1 MDPCQSP
8 NEQDEVWVLEDNK
21 NREEFVQHLSGPL
34 LFIFDSKL
42 RSTATM
48 TWEGRGDQG
57 LRPPRDEGLGHPAR
71 SAAYTSKSDEHE
83 RTWREMMV
91 PVAALR
97 PTAATEAVVYVTNLS
112 LVSFPRKKEP

>member
-83 RTWREMMV
+83 R
-91 PVAALR
+91 
-97 PTAATEAVVYVTNLS
+97 NLEGDDGTS
-112 LVSFPRKKEP
+112 RCPETHSSNRGCCLCH